1 MPAADAAERRN
12 MGIKIFTIF
21 FLGFNSWK
29 DIKERKI
36 SLWTVALAAMV
47 GLGNLMWQDKFQI
60 WVLAA
65 AGIGIGL
72 LAVSIAT
79 GGAFGMGDCWAIAVL
94 GLLLEPAEFFVT
106 ICTGLFL
113 AAFWAGIL
121 LAVLKKNKKTEFP
134 FVPFLFLGYL
144 GGLCL

>member
-1 MPAADAAERRN
+1 MFAADVAERRN
-12 MGIKIFTIF
+12 MEIKIFTAL

-29 DIKERKI
+29 DIIERKI

-47 GLGNLMWQDKFQI
+47 GLGNLMWQDKFQV

-65 AGIGIGL
+65 VGIGIGL

-79 GGAFGMGDCWAIAVL
+79 GGALGMGDCWVIAVL
-94 GLLLEPAEFFVT
+94 GLLLEPAEFLVT
-106 ICTGLFL
+106 ICAGLFL
-113 AAFWAGIL
+113 SALWAGFL
-121 LAVLKKNKKTEFP
+121 LMVLKKNKKTEFP
-134 FVPFLFLGYL
+134 FLPFLFLGYL